1 MRAAALCAL
10 VGVANGLLM
19 ESLSHTPEGWTQAR
33 LPSSQQ
39 RLHLRI
45 AMTAPTPGL
54 LEQKLYD
61 VSNPASSSYGQHL
74 KRDEIREIL
83 RPSPEATA
91 DVVKWLVGSG
101 VALDKIAEQGEWINF
116 VAPVDIANDLL
127 NTSFAIYQ
135 NTRGQEILRTL
146 QYSVPSELHRYID
159 MIQPTTRF
167 GEVKEQRSL
176 VHDTEVLGKPPGPRM
191 TTLNGTTVASSC
203 NNRTV
208 DPDCL
213 RALYSIPENTDLDN
227 ATSGFM
233 AFTNYLD
240 EYPRYSD
247 LDEFVQDYF
256 PEAKGSSFSWDSVN
270 GGKLEQNSSKDSA
283 EANLDAQYLLATG
296 WPVNMHA
303 YSTAGLGVLVPDLD
317 QPAEKNNQNE
327 PFLDWLTYVLA
338 QDDKDLPHTISTS
351 YGENEQS
358 VPLPYRRK
366 VCEMFGQLGARGVSV
381 LFSSGDTGPGSS
393 CITNDGKNTTRFQP
407 VFPASCPYVTAVGG
421 TVGVQPERAVY
432 LSSGGFSDTW
442 PRPAYQDEAVSA
454 YLSTIGDTFD
464 GLYNTSG
471 RGIPDIA
478 AQGSSFHVIN
488 KGQDTLISGTSAS
501 APVVAGVVALL
512 NAQRLKAGKPTLGFL
527 NPWLY
532 SSGYQGLTDIVHGHS
547 SGCVGLSL
555 SSGLPGAFVPGASWN
570 ATEGWDPVTGFGTPN
585 YEKLLPLALACSGIG
600 KNK

>member
-1 MRAAALCAL
+1 MRGVGLLALL
-10 VGVANGLLM
+10 GVADGLLM
-19 ESLSHTPEGWTQAR
+19 ESLSHTPEGWRRIR

-54 LEQKLYD
+54 LEQKLYE

-74 KRDEIREIL
+74 KRDEIREML
-83 RPSPEATA
+83 RPAPEATS
-91 DVVKWLVGSG
+91 DVVNWLVGSG
-101 VALDKIAEQGEWINF
+101 VAPEAIAEEGEWINF

-127 NTSFAIYQ
+127 NTSFAIYK
-135 NTRGQEILRTL
+135 NNHGQEILRTL

-159 MIQPTTRF
+159 MVQPTTRF

-176 VHDTEVLGKPPGPRM
+176 VHDKEVLGKPPGPRL
-191 TTLNGTTVASSC
+191 TGLKGSTVDSAC
-203 NNRTV
+203 NNRTI

-213 RALYSIPENTDLDN
+213 HALYSIPENPDLDN

-233 AFTNYLD
+233 AFANYL
-240 EYPRYSD
+240 EQYPRYSD
-247 LDEFVQDYF
+247 LSEFIQDYF
-256 PEAKGSSFSWDSVN
+256 PEAKGSSFSWESIN
-270 GGKLEQNSSKDSA
+270 GGKLEQNSTKDSG
-283 EANLDAQYLLATG
+283 EANLDAQYLLSSG

-303 YSTAGLGVLVPDLD
+303 YSTAGLGVLVPELD
-317 QPAEKNNQNE
+317 QPTQKDNQNE

-338 QDDKDLPHTISTS
+338 QDDKDLPHTISSS

-393 CITNDGKNTTRFQP
+393 CVTNDGKNTTRFQP

-421 TVGVQPERAVY
+421 TTGVQPERAVY

-442 PRPAYQDEAVSA
+442 SRPAYQDEAVTA
-454 YLSTIGDTFD
+454 YLSTIGDTFE
-464 GLYNTSG
+464 GLYNTTG

-478 AQGSSFHVIN
+478 AQGSSFHVID

-501 APVVAGVVALL
+501 APVVAGVMALL

-532 SSGYQGLTDIVHGHS
+532 SSGYQGLTDIVDGHS
-547 SGCVGLSL
+547 SGCVGLSMF
-555 SSGLPGAFVPGASWN
+555 SGLPGAFVPGASWN
-570 ATEGWDPVTGFGTPN
+570 ATKGWDPVTGFGTPN
-585 YEKLLPLALACSGIG
+585 YEKLLPLALACSG
-600 KNK
+600 NE

>member
-1 MRAAALCAL
+1 MRAAVLFALW
-10 VGVANGLLM
+10 GVANGLLM
-19 ESLSHTPEGWTQAR
+19 ESLSHTPEGWRQTR

-54 LEQKLYD
+54 LEQKLYE
-61 VSNPASSSYGQHL
+61 VSNPASSNYGQHL

-91 DVVKWLVGSG
+91 DVVNWLVGSG
-101 VALDKIAEQGEWINF
+101 VAPDAIAEEGEWINF
-116 VAPVDIANDLL
+116 VAPVHVANDLL

-135 NTRGQEILRTL
+135 NTHGQEILRTS
-146 QYSVPSELHRYID
+146 QYSVPGELHRYID

-176 VHDTEVLGKPPGPRM
+176 VHDKQVLGKPPGPRM
-191 TTLNGTTVASSC
+191 RTLNATSVASAC
-203 NNRTV
+203 NNRTI

-213 RALYSIPENTDLDN
+213 RALYSIPEHTDLDN

-233 AFTNYLD
+233 AFTNYL
-240 EYPRYSD
+240 EQYPRYSD

-256 PEAKGSSFSWDSVN
+256 PEASGSSFSWDSVN
-270 GGKLEQNSSKDSA
+270 GGKLEQDSSKDSG
-283 EANLDAQYLLATG
+283 EANLDAQYLLSIG

-303 YSTAGLGVLVPDLD
+303 YSTAGLGVLVPEID
-317 QPAEKNNQNE
+317 QPAQKNNQNE
-327 PFLDWLTYVLA
+327 PYLDWLTYVLA

-366 VCEMFGQLGARGVSV
+366 VCELLGQLGARGVSV
-381 LFSSGDTGPGSS
+381 LFSSGDTGTGSS
-393 CITNDGKNTTRFQP
+393 CITNDGKNTTRFQT

-421 TVGVQPERAVY
+421 TTGVQPERAVF

-442 PRPAYQDEAVSA
+442 SRPAYQDEAVSA
-454 YLSTIGDTFD
+454 YLSTIGDTFE

-478 AQGSSFHVIN
+478 AQGSSFHVIE

-547 SGCVGLSL
+547 IGCFGLSL

-570 ATEGWDPVTGFGTPN
+570 ATKGWDPVTGFGTPN
-585 YEKLLPLALACSGIG
+585 YEKLLPLALACSG
-600 KNK
+600 NE